1 MNLDVVVFN
10 YWPRAIADVS
20 INGKYAGGS
29 FGGFGPGGTGGSTV
43 SGVPIKLGTQE
54 IKWALSG
61 GEHQPRLG
69 EIIVRKAELKAL
81 PRDHRFLAIYIYPDE
96 TVEVATSVHYPTY
109 SKKGEEY
116 ERAAK

>member
-1 MNLDVVVFN
+1 M
-10 YWPRAIADVS
+10 DVS
-20 INGKYAGGS
+20 INGEYAGGS
-29 FGGFGPGGTGGSTV
+29 FGKFGPGGTGGKTV
-43 SGVPIKLGTQE
+43 SGVPIQLGTQE

-96 TVEVATSVHYPTY
+96 TVEVATSVHYPED

-116 ERAAK
+116 RRAR